1 MHDVCFSEEQQ
12 SLNSLIEL
20 NYNQKLMKALI
31 ESLTWTKVFKKSLVK
46 GYNAE
51 NTSFCAETAY
61 HGLYFHF
68 FKSLACHHKLTETQA
83 KFYAPIFA
91 TKIVLDS
98 FMFHLNKQLKLL
110 STSKDEQII
119 QLEQL

>member
-1 MHDVCFSEEQQ
+1 MQDLCFSEEQQ

-31 ESLTWTKVFKKSLVK
+31 EFLPWTKVFKKSLVK
-46 GYNAE
+46 GYYAE
-51 NTSFCAETAY
+51 NTFFCAEISY
-61 HGLYFHF
+61 NGLYFHF
-68 FKSLACHHKLTETQA
+68 FKSLACHHKFTETQS

-98 FMFHLNKQLKLL
+98 FMFHLRKQLKLL
-110 STSKDEQII
+110 
-119 QLEQL
+119 